1 MAKCIRC
8 GRELPA
14 FSLRKI
20 CQWCVRHEAA
30 QRGEVEEDA
39 VQPVMAAPW
48 VHRES
53 TISLTKILFGMNIAV
68 YAAMALASDSITSFP
83 DRVFEHFGANI
94 GTLTLSGDWWRLLTY
109 MFLHGGLMHIGFNM
123 WCLWD
128 LGALC
133 ESLYGRWTY
142 AAIYLTTGIAG
153 GLASAGWN
161 PNVSSVGASGAIFGL
176 AGALISAFALG
187 EFSLPSIAIRST
199 LRSLVLFAVVNL
211 FLGGLIAHVDNACHV
226 GGLVSGLVMGA
237 LIAWFAASDAPGR
250 RIAVLLVSA
259 VAVFGAGVGVRH
271 WRGGSARFARA
282 MYELNQ
288 HGGDPVAR
296 LQLIEQANP
305 NLVSVRYA
313 LAQQYFYRQQFA
325 EAEAEFKR
333 ILELQPR
340 NQEARFDLG
349 ETYLNEKRLE
359 DARDSF
365 QQMLAQDPKNA
376 DAHYGLGMV
385 LDNKQ
390 QYEAAI
396 NEYKTAIAGG
406 SEMSGLYYGL
416 GNADAKSHRYDDA
429 IAAYLKEQEASGDD
443 VDLENALAECYQF
456 KGSPQQAQEARAK
469 AAELRGKTNSP

>member
-14 FSLRKI
+14 FSFRKI

-30 QRGEVEEDA
+30 QRGEAEEDA
-39 VQPVMAAPW
+39 IQPVMAAPW
-48 VHRES
+48 AQRES
-53 TISLTKILFGMNIAV
+53 AISLTKVLFGINIAV
-68 YAAMALASDSITSFP
+68 FVAMVAASDSATNFP

-109 MFLHGGLMHIGFNM
+109 MFLHGSLMHIGFNM

-142 AAIYLTTGIAG
+142 AAIYLTTGIAA
-153 GLASAGWN
+153 GLASVGWN

-176 AGALISAFALG
+176 AGALISGFALG

-211 FLGGLIAHVDNACHV
+211 FLGGLIAHVDNAAHV
-226 GGLVSGLVMGA
+226 GGLVSGLLIGA
-237 LIAWFAASDAPGR
+237 LIAWFAAADAPR
-250 RIAVLLVSA
+250 RRFAVLLVSA
-259 VAVFGAGVGVRH
+259 LAVLGAGIGIRH
-271 WRGGSARFARA
+271 WRGGSAKFARA

-288 HGGDPVAR
+288 HGGDPIAR
-296 LQLIEQANP
+296 LQLIEQVNP
-305 NLVSVRYA
+305 NLVSVRFA
-313 LAQQYFYRQQFA
+313 LAQEYFNRQQFA
-325 EAEAEFKR
+325 QAEAEFKQ
-333 ILELQPR
+333 IIQLQPA
-340 NQEARFDLG
+340 NQDARFDLG
-349 ETYLNEKRLE
+349 ETYMNEKRLD
-359 DARDSF
+359 DAKASF

-376 DAHYGLGMV
+376 DAHYGLAMV

-396 NEYKTAIAGG
+396 DEYKVAIAGG
-406 SEMSGLYYGL
+406 SNMSGVYYGM
-416 GNADAKSHRYDDA
+416 GNAYAKLHQYDDA
-429 IAAYLKEQEASGDD
+429 IAAYRKEQEASGDD
-443 VDLENALAECYQF
+443 PDVENALAECYQL
-456 KGSPQQAQEARAK
+456 KGMAQQAQEARAK
-469 AAELRGKTNSP
+469 AMELQRKMNSP